1 MPSRANSRHTLSY
14 NRDLSAAVRL
24 GKPASEAELPQENF
38 GDFGMKSL
46 ISWVAGALFA
56 MTTAANAQPA
66 DLDPE
71 NTIYMDLEYGR
82 VVIALRPDLAPNHV
96 ERFKELSR
104 SGFYDG
110 LTWHRVIEGFM
121 AQTGDPVGDGTGG
134 SNLPNLNAEFNNEKH
149 TRGALSMARASD
161 INSANS
167 QFYVVLDDA
176 NHLDGQ
182 YTYFGHVVEGM
193 EFVDQIRKGN
203 PARNGTVTYPDRIIQ
218 MQVMADAD

>member
-1 MPSRANSRHTLSY
+1 
-14 NRDLSAAVRL
+14 
-24 GKPASEAELPQENF
+24 
-38 GDFGMKSL
+38 MKSL

-56 MTTAANAQPA
+56 MTTAANAQPT

-134 SNLPNLNAEFNNEKH
+134 SNLPNLKAEFNDEKH

-218 MQVMADAD
+218 MQIMADAE